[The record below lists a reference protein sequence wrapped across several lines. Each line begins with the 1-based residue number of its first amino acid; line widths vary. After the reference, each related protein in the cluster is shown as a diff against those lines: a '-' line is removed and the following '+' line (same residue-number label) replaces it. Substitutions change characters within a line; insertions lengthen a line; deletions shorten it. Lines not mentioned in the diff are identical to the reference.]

1 MNDVYN
7 VALDE
12 NLDETELGQL
22 HALHIH
28 ENALAQ
34 IRANFKHGF
43 GLSHCEDCGEEIPI
57 ARRTAVPG
65 VTRCIECQ
73 VDSERC

>member
-1 MNDVYN
+1 MHEPYN
-7 VALDE
+7 IALDE

-34 IRANFKHGF
+34 IRANMKF
-43 GLSHCEDCGEEIPI
+43 GHCLSHCEDCGEEIPI
-57 ARRTAVPG
+57 ARRTAVAG
-65 VTRCIECQ
+65 VTRCIDCQ
-73 VDSERC
+73 IDSERR